1 MKNNELENELE
12 KISNLG
18 IKLLNSARNNGVAIP
33 EKHSDKN
40 QHYFHG
46 FAWYAT
52 YFKAIETAYKWI
64 KSLNEN
70 DLLTDC
76 LLYTSPSPRDF
87 G

>member
-52 YFKAIETAYKWI
+52 YL
-64 KSLNEN
+64 SLIHISEP
-70 DLLTDC
+70 T
-76 LLYTSPSPRDF
+76 RRM
-87 G
+87 